1 MSFKFG
7 LNNPVLVPLL
17 PITGSFAVPF
27 TAYFAFLSARVVKH
41 RLDGKQPLGD
51 GSQKSKSSSSS
62 SSSSGRSSTSSSGR
76 SSRGDQLSDSK
87 LFVASRAHSNFA
99 ENVPLAFALAAVVE
113 LNGGN
118 RKILTG
124 AMGALF
130 AFRVLHAELGMQ
142 REDALGL
149 GRPVGYYG
157 TLASM
162 MGLAG
167 YAAFLVKGFWGF

>member
-27 TAYFAFLSARVVKH
+27 TAYFTFLSARVVKH

-62 SSSSGRSSTSSSGR
+62 SSSRSSTSSRG
-76 SSRGDQLSDSK
+76 SSRGEQLSDSK
-87 LFVASRAHSNFA
+87 LFVASRAHQNFA

-142 REDALGL
+142 REDALGV

-162 MGLAG
+162 LGLAG

>member
-27 TAYFAFLSARVVKH
+27 TAYFTFLSARVVRQ
-41 RLDGKQPLGD
+41 RLEGKQPLGD
-51 GSQKSKSSSSS
+51 GSHNRKSSSSS
-62 SSSSGRSSTSSSGR
+62 SSRSSTSSRGS
-76 SSRGDQLSDSK
+76 SSRGEQLSDSK
-87 LFVASRAHSNFA
+87 LFVASRAHQNYA

-124 AMGALF
+124 ALGALF

-142 REDALGL
+142 REDALGV

-162 MGLAG
+162 LGLAG

>member
-27 TAYFAFLSARVVKH
+27 TAYFTFLSARVVRH
-41 RLDGKQPLGD
+41 RLEGKQALGD

-62 SSSSGRSSTSSSGR
+62 SSRSSTSSRG
-76 SSRGDQLSDSK
+76 SSRGEQLSDSK
-87 LFVASRAHSNFA
+87 LFVASRAHQNFA

-124 AMGALF
+124 ALGALF

-142 REDALGL
+142 REDAIGV

-162 MGLAG
+162 LGLAG

>member
-27 TAYFAFLSARVVKH
+27 TAYFTFLSARVVRH
-41 RLDGKQPLGD
+41 RLEGKQPLGD
-51 GSQKSKSSSSS
+51 GSHRGSKSSSSSS
-62 SSSSGRSSTSSSGR
+62 SSSSGRSSTSRG
-76 SSRGDQLSDSK
+76 SRGEQLSDSK
-87 LFVASRAHSNFA
+87 LFVASRAHQNFA

-124 AMGALF
+124 ALGALF
-130 AFRVLHAELGMQ
+130 AFRVLHAELGMY
-142 REDALGL
+142 REEALGV

-162 MGLAG
+162 LGLAG

>member
-27 TAYFAFLSARVVKH
+27 TAYFTFLSARVVRH
-41 RLDGKQPLGD
+41 RLEGKQPLGD
-51 GSQKSKSSSSS
+51 GSHKSKSSSSS
-62 SSSSGRSSTSSSGR
+62 SSSRSSTSSRG
-76 SSRGDQLSDSK
+76 SSRGEQLSDSK
-87 LFVASRAHSNFA
+87 LFVASRAHQNFA

-124 AMGALF
+124 ALGALF

-142 REDALGL
+142 REDALGV

-162 MGLAG
+162 LGLAG